1 MNREY
6 DLFEE
11 LPDGSLLWRAVAQ
24 GLENAL
30 AKLKELGS
38 LSPNEHFAMHTPT
51 KMVVGR
57 VNVPRSDAAG
67 FRDGERF

>member
-1 MNREY
+1 MDREY

-11 LPDGSLLWRAVAQ
+11 LPDGSVLWRAVVP

-38 LSPNEHFAMHTPT
+38 LSPNVHFAMHTST
-51 KMVVGR
+51 KTVVGR
-57 VNVPRSDAAG
+57 VNEPKSRAAE
-67 FRDGERF
+67 F

>member
-11 LPDGSLLWRAVAQ
+11 LPDGSILWRAVAQ
-24 GLENAL
+24 GLESAL

-38 LSPNEHFAMHTPT
+38 ISPNQHFAMHTPT
-51 KMVVGR
+51 KTVVGR
-57 VNVPRSDAAG
+57 VNAHGSDASD
-67 FRDGERF
+67 F